1 MKFELYINNHE
12 HQKGIEDYIFS
23 IKNVFSKNNI
33 KINAVKSISKDV
45 EVLFVIENF
54 AKFPKELLK
63 FIEDSKFKPI
73 KICFVHTEF
82 INKEKYFNT
91 FTPKE
96 ILFRRCL
103 FTNILSYFYQF
114 ENRDYRKLLLYFLIF
129 IYVIFGLILG
139 FNFLEIKKRI
149 IFALRD
155 HNYSKLVNIADY
167 NITLSDDLYKSL
179 NKNTKLK
186 NIFYLQDYFDINII
200 KKFQS
205 KDLKRNLLYQT
216 GYKTPYR
223 RKVIR
228 SQDKYQYNN
237 FFIKDKIYPNE
248 YNFAKKGTTEFNL
261 LFTKESVINNLIKIY
276 KNKYKTNINKFEIYI
291 PQRKNW
297 PYVSTTRIIRA
308 FRNESIPINVGK
320 YNRSNYESLCINIKN
335 LDYFIKNYDLLINEY
350 LSKLEINIQE
360 FNSESDNLFN
370 YFIENIID
378 TTN

>member
-1 MKFELYINNHE
+1 MKFELYINNHL
-12 HQKGIEDYIFS
+12 HQKGIEDYIYS
-23 IKNVFSKNNI
+23 IKNIFSKNNI
-33 KINAVKSISKDV
+33 KINAVKSISQDV

-63 FIEDSKFKPI
+63 FIEDSKLRPI
-73 KICFVHTEF
+73 KICLVHTEF
-82 INKEKYFNT
+82 MNKEIYFNT

-96 ILFRRCL
+96 ILFRKFL
-103 FTNILSYFYQF
+103 FTKILSYFYQF

-167 NITLSDDLYKSL
+167 NITLSDDLYNSL

-200 KKFQS
+200 EKFKS
-205 KDLKRNLLYQT
+205 KDLNRNLLYQT

-223 RKVIR
+223 KKIIS
-228 SQDKYQYNN
+228 SQDKKKYNN
-237 FFIKDKIYPNE
+237 FFIKDKINLKK
-248 YNFAKKGTTEFNL
+248 YNFSKNGLIEFNL
-261 LFTKESVINNLIKIY
+261 LLTKESVVNCLIKIY
-276 KNKYKTNINKFEIYI
+276 RSNYNINVNQFEIYI
-291 PQRKNW
+291 AQRKNW
-297 PYVSTTRIIRA
+297 PYLSTTRIIRA

-320 YNRSNYESLCINIKN
+320 YNKSNYQSLCINIEN
-335 LDYFIKNYDLLINEY
+335 LDYFIKNYSLIINKY
-350 LSKLEINIQE
+350 LSKLENNIKK

-370 YFIENIID
+370 YFLENIID
-378 TTN
+378 TSY